1 MSPIVVTLY
10 HDRILTVTN
19 STLVVSGAS
28 KILGR
33 RERIPLASVA
43 GFRIRHES
51 TYPNDQI
58 PRQGLSDD
66 NVWFTK
72 DANRW
77 RRHEAIEMVLKSGR
91 AVGFTP
97 AHSARVAEIFIK
109 LGLPTLP

>member
-19 STLVVSGAS
+19 SSLVVSGVS
-28 KILGR
+28 RIMGR
-33 RERIPLASVA
+33 RERIPLESIA
-43 GFRIRHES
+43 GFRTRHES
-51 TYPNDQI
+51 SYPHGQI

-77 RRHEAIEMVLKSGR
+77 RRHEAIEIVLHDGR
-91 AVGFTP
+91 AIGFSP
-97 AHSARVAEIFIK
+97 AHASRVNDILLK
-109 LGLPTLP
+109 LGLPALR